1 MNFLGLVRMTFGLVH
16 QGFSGKPENWFSLH
30 PASAGF
36 YKAHGHLYI
45 PLNLS
50 FLLPLSSAEFS
61 CMVDGGGM
69 RLLSNLGILGVNA
82 WTMDMIL
89 ESFGSING
97 NWVGMTGITGAFA

>member
-1 MNFLGLVRMTFGLVH
+1 M
-16 QGFSGKPENWFSLH
+16 
-30 PASAGF
+30 
-36 YKAHGHLYI
+36 YI

-50 FLLPLSSAEFS
+50 FLLALSSAELS

-82 WTMDMIL
+82 WTRDMIL

-97 NWVGMTGITGAFA
+97 NWVGITGILA